1 MSRLSQA
8 LNAADFPAST
18 IRHAW
23 NRWRHKQA
31 TRSKARETRYLER
44 VVRENG
50 SEVLLDDRLTAT
62 PWLSQ
67 PLSLGEA
74 ILAHLD
80 EQCRGRLP
88 QDFIAFARRIELA
101 TA

>member
-8 LNAADFPAST
+8 LSAADFPAST
-18 IRHAW
+18 IRLALS
-23 NRWRHKQA
+23 RWRQHQVN
-31 TRSKARETRYLER
+31 RQKAREAKYLER

-50 SEVLLDDRLTAT
+50 CEVLLDARLTAT
-62 PWLSQ
+62 PWQCQ
-67 PLSLGEA
+67 PMSLGEA
-74 ILAHLD
+74 IMAHFD